1 MIVPENLV
9 FKGTTISNKQ
19 YFVFGKPIN
28 WRDGDNVELVMS
40 IYINDDFMVLIKG
53 VEQNL
58 DMGEIDDDSEA
69 TYSDEEENNDD
80 NSPEIPYDDENVNPS
95 FSDGVNN
102 DEDDPKTTYEC

>member
-19 YFVFGKPIN
+19 YFLLGETIN

-40 IYINDDFMVLIKG
+40 IYINDDFMVIIKG

-69 TYSDEEENNDD
+69 T
-80 NSPEIPYDDENVNPS
+80 
-95 FSDGVNN
+95 F
-102 DEDDPKTTYEC
+102 T